1 MLQFIAQDK
10 KTGRVKVLHDIT
22 SFSEEDFAK
31 YMVYSAQKVDGTD
44 FANFKK
50 QLQVRALQEQ
60 SKVMIEQQREIAK
73 QLSELTGSNVP
84 APHMPNTNA
93 NNQPNGP
100 VNVLPEIPE
109 GESTAIMNTRT
120 NKLFTKDELY
130 EEFLKFSKVVEAK
143 IPEVTFVEFDQ
154 KEGFTVIVTER
165 VPNIPKVLPLGIP
178 VKQRIE

>member
-1 MLQFIAQDK
+1 
-10 KTGRVKVLHDIT
+10 
-22 SFSEEDFAK
+22 
-31 YMVYSAQKVDGTD
+31 
-44 FANFKK
+44 
-50 QLQVRALQEQ
+50 
-60 SKVMIEQQREIAK
+60 
-73 QLSELTGSNVP
+73 
-84 APHMPNTNA
+84 MPNTNA